1 MLVIPYLVVAMLLP
15 KSDLSPTKLE
25 LLKAM
30 KISDILDLSFPG
42 KKHDF
47 CYIFEHLT
55 SPKFL

>member
-47 CYIFEHLT
+47 CYKSAIMT
-55 SPKFL
+55 IA